1 MGHTE
6 VYYMNSSLKLS
17 DLNECPYCGHDEF
30 MAVGKPSGQ
39 VIYRQKFNGTAS
51 QHNTRMYDK
60 LKIEYTRTYC
70 AKCGKYL
77 GNQKTDECTIRVKE
91 ALKMRTLI

>member
-1 MGHTE
+1 
-6 VYYMNSSLKLS
+6 MNKNNNLALS
-17 DLNECPYCGHDEF
+17 ELIECPFCGHDEF

-39 VIYRQKFNGTAS
+39 IIYRQKFNGTAS

-70 AKCGKYL
+70 AKCGRYL
-77 GNQKTDECTIRVKE
+77 GNQKTNECAKRVKVI
-91 ALKMRTLI
+91 LKVTTLI